1 MERVTRGH
9 MSECPKGEIPYVKG
23 VAFARLAWRV
33 VGRILVGSV
42 GRWLGRWLAS
52 SLARLLIVTR
62 SGHKKTPLISERGSG
77 YL

>member
-1 MERVTRGH
+1 MDAATFVALSR
-9 MSECPKGEIPYVKG
+9 GEIPYVKG
-23 VAFARLAWRV
+23 VGVARCRSHT
-33 VGRILVGSV
+33 GR
-42 GRWLGRWLAS
+42 LGRWLAG

>member
-23 VAFARLAWRV
+23 VAFTWRD

-42 GRWLGRWLAS
+42 AGWLARWLA
-52 SLARLLIVTR
+52 
-62 SGHKKTPLISERGSG
+62 
-77 YL
+77 Y

>member
-23 VAFARLAWRV
+23 VAFARLAWRD
-33 VGRILVGSV
+33 VGRILVG
-42 GRWLGRWLAS
+42 WLAD

-62 SGHKKTPLISERGSG
+62 SWHKKTPLISERGSS

>member
-9 MSECPKGEIPYVKG
+9 LSECPKGEIPYVKG
-23 VAFARLAWRV
+23 VAFARLAWRD
-33 VGRILVGSV
+33 VGRILVA
-42 GRWLGRWLAS
+42 RWLAS

-62 SGHKKTPLISERGSG
+62 SWHKKTPLISEWGSG